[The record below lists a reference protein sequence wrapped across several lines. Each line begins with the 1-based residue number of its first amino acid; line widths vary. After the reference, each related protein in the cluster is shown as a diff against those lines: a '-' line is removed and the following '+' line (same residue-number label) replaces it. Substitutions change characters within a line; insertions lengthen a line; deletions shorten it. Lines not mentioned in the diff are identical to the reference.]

1 MAKQPAYIKVHNE
14 IKDLITGGAYPTGTL
29 LPPEPKLE
37 KQFGVSRTTIRRAV
51 ELLARAGCVEVK
63 QGRGTMVLDYSIN
76 QNISGITSISQTLQ
90 KKGYDVKPRKIYM
103 EQTTADKTVANAL
116 DIKEGTALTR
126 LQRVQLA
133 DEVPIAIMENYIN
146 PEMVEGIDRY
156 SNSNFTS
163 LYKLLEDEY
172 ELILDGSIDKIT
184 AKVADF
190 MESEMLQ
197 VPLGSALIIM
207 RRLTFF
213 KGIPMTYDYLR
224 IRADK
229 YQFEIDMQG
238 IGKDF

>member
-14 IKDLITGGAYPTGTL
+14 IKDLITGGAYPSGTL

-63 QGRGTMVLDYSIN
+63 QGRGTMVLDYNIN

-103 EQTTADKTVANAL
+103 EHTTADKTVANAL

-146 PEMVEGIDRY
+146 PEMAEGIERY
-156 SNSNFTS
+156 NNNFTS

-172 ELILDGSIDKIT
+172 ELKLDGSIDKIS

-190 MESEMLQ
+190 TESEMLQ
-197 VPLGSALIIM
+197 IPLGSALIIM
-207 RRLTFF
+207 RRVTFF

-229 YQFEIDMQG
+229 YQFEIDTQG

>member
-14 IKDLITGGAYPTGTL
+14 IKDLIAGGAYPVGTL
-29 LPPEPKLE
+29 LPPEPELE

-63 QGRGTMVLDYSIN
+63 QGRGTMVLDYNIN
-76 QNISGITSISQTLQ
+76 QNISGITSISQTLL
-90 KKGYDVKPRKIYM
+90 KKGYDVKPRKIHM
-103 EQTTADKTVANAL
+103 EHITAEKTVANAL
-116 DIKEGTALTR
+116 DIKEGRALIR

-146 PEMVEGIDRY
+146 PDMVEGIERY
-156 SNSNFTS
+156 DNNFTS

-172 ELILDGSIDKIT
+172 EYKLDGSIDKIT

-190 MESEMLQ
+190 TESEMLQ
-197 VPLGSALIIM
+197 IPLGAALILM
-207 RRLTFF
+207 RRVTFF
-213 KGIPMTYDYLR
+213 KGIPMTYDHLR

>member
-14 IKDLITGGAYPTGTL
+14 IKDLITAGAYPTGTL

-63 QGRGTMVLDYSIN
+63 QGRGTMVLDYNIN
-76 QNISGITSISQTLQ
+76 QNISGITSISQTLL

-103 EQTTADKTVANAL
+103 EHVTADKTVANAL
-116 DIKEGTALTR
+116 DLKEGTALIR
-126 LQRVQLA
+126 LQRIQLA

-146 PEMVEGIDRY
+146 PDMVEGIERY
-156 SNSNFTS
+156 NSNFTS

-172 ELILDGSIDKIT
+172 ELKLDGSIDKIT

-197 VPLGSALIIM
+197 IPLGSALIIM
-207 RRLTFF
+207 RRVTYF

>member
-63 QGRGTMVLDYSIN
+63 QGRGTMVLDYNIN

-103 EQTTADKTVANAL
+103 EHTTADKTVANAL
-116 DIKEGTALTR
+116 DIKEGTVLTR

-146 PEMVEGIDRY
+146 PEMAEGIERY
-156 SNSNFTS
+156 NSNFTS

-172 ELILDGSIDKIT
+172 ELKLDGSIDKIT

-190 MESEMLQ
+190 TESEMLQ

-207 RRLTFF
+207 RRVTFF

>member
-1 MAKQPAYIKVHNE
+1 MAKQPAYIKVHND
-14 IKDLITGGAYPTGTL
+14 IKNLITGGTYPAGTL

-63 QGRGTMVLDYSIN
+63 QGRGTIVLDYNIN
-76 QNISGITSISQTLQ
+76 QNISGITSISQTLL

-103 EQTTADKTVANAL
+103 EHVIADKTVANAL
-116 DIKEGTALTR
+116 DINVGTALTR

-146 PEMVEGIDRY
+146 PDMVEGIERF
-156 SNSNFTS
+156 NNNFTS
-163 LYKLLEDEY
+163 LYKLLEAKY
-172 ELILDGSIDKIT
+172 ELKLDGSIDKIT

-190 MESEMLQ
+190 TESEMLQ
-197 VPLGSALIIM
+197 VPLGSALIVM
-207 RRLTFF
+207 RRVTYF

-229 YQFEIDMQG
+229 YQFEIDIQG

>member
-103 EQTTADKTVANAL
+103 EHTTADKTVANAL

-146 PEMVEGIDRY
+146 PEMAEGIERY
-156 SNSNFTS
+156 NNNFTS

-172 ELILDGSIDKIT
+172 ELKLDGSIDKIT

-190 MESEMLQ
+190 TESEMLQ
-197 VPLGSALIIM
+197 IPLGSALIIM
-207 RRLTFF
+207 RRVTFF